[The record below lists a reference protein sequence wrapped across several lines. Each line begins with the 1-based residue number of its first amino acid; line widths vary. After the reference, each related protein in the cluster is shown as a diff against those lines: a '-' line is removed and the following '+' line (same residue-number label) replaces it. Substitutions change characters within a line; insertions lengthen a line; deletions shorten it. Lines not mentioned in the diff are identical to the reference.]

1 MQKYKNCNGFSLIE
15 VLVVIAIIGIFAT
28 LGTQGYRSIITGAD
42 TMKAGTE
49 LVQHLNDIRFRAFSE
64 NKHYKVQIVNGK
76 NKTTIEVYKPDDD
89 KHKWKDIDLVR
100 KCAWEFNGTT
110 VADNCLDTFC
120 NSDINSTLKVLPE
133 KVIQKININKC
144 INSEC
149 SETIADVVNICF
161 LFDGTIALPEIDPH
175 LEAGEDNNFLYLFSY
190 NFYITL
196 LKKVYY
202 ICVSYY
208 PQNILRYFFLLK

>member
-15 VLVVIAIIGIFAT
+15 FLVIIAIIGIFST
-28 LGTQGYRSIITGAD
+28 LGVQGYRSIITGAD

-64 NKHYKVQIVNGK
+64 NKHYKVQIVNGD
-76 NKTTIEVYKPDDD
+76 NNTTIEVYEPDDD
-89 KHKWKDIDLVR
+89 NSKWKDIDLVR

-120 NSDINSTLKVLPE
+120 NSTINPTREVLPA

-149 SETIADVVNICF
+149 SQTIATAVKICF
-161 LFDGTIALPEIDPH
+161 LFDGTIALPENDPH
-175 LEAGEDNNFLYLFSY
+175 LLEGADNNILYLKSESTSNDNFSLNKIHKTGY
-190 NFYITL
+190 
-196 LKKVYY
+196 VE
-202 ICVSYY
+202 
-208 PQNILRYFFLLK
+208 

>member
-1 MQKYKNCNGFSLIE
+1 MIQKYKNCNGFSLIE
-15 VLVVIAIIGIFAT
+15 FLVIIAIIGIFAT

-42 TMKAGTE
+42 TAKAGTE

-64 NKHYKVQIVNGK
+64 NKHYKVQIDNED
-76 NKTTIEVYKPDDD
+76 NYTTIEVYEPDDD
-89 KHKWKDIDLVR
+89 NSTWKDIDLVR

-120 NSDINSTLKVLPE
+120 NSTINPTLEVLPA

-149 SETIADVVNICF
+149 SETIADVVKICF
-161 LFDGTIALPEIDPH
+161 LFDGTIALPQ
-175 LEAGEDNNFLYLFSY
+175 ADNNILYLKSESTSNDNFSLNKIHKTGY
-190 NFYITL
+190 
-196 LKKVYY
+196 VE
-202 ICVSYY
+202 
-208 PQNILRYFFLLK
+208 

>member
-15 VLVVIAIIGIFAT
+15 FLVIIAIIGIFST
-28 LGTQGYRSIITGAD
+28 LGVQGYRSIITGAD

-64 NKHYKVQIVNGK
+64 NKHYKVQIVNGD
-76 NKTTIEVYKPDDD
+76 NNTTIEVYEPDDD
-89 KHKWKDIDLVR
+89 NSKWKDIDLVR

-120 NSDINSTLKVLPE
+120 NSTINPTREVLPA

-149 SETIADVVNICF
+149 SQTIATAVKICF
-161 LFDGTIALPEIDPH
+161 LFDGTIALPENDPH
-175 LEAGEDNNFLYLFSY
+175 LLEGADNNILYLKSESTSNENFSLNKIHKTGY
-190 NFYITL
+190 
-196 LKKVYY
+196 VE
-202 ICVSYY
+202 
-208 PQNILRYFFLLK
+208 

>member
-1 MQKYKNCNGFSLIE
+1 MNKYHYSKGLSLVEI
-15 VLVVIAIIGIFAT
+15 LVIIAIIGIFAT

-42 TMKAGTE
+42 TTKAGTE
-49 LVQHLNDIRFRAFSE
+49 LIQHLNDIRFRAFSE
-64 NKHYKVQIVNGK
+64 NKHYKVQIVNGE

-120 NSDINSTLKVLPE
+120 NSTINPTREVLPA

-149 SETIADVVNICF
+149 SQTIAAAVKICF
-161 LFDGTIALPEIDPH
+161 LFDGTIALPENDPH
-175 LEAGEDNNFLYLFSY
+175 LLEGADNNILYLKSESTSNENFSLNKIHKTGY
-190 NFYITL
+190 
-196 LKKVYY
+196 VE
-202 ICVSYY
+202 
-208 PQNILRYFFLLK
+208 

>member
-15 VLVVIAIIGIFAT
+15 FLVIIAIIGIFAT

-42 TMKAGTE
+42 TAKAGTE

-64 NKHYKVQIVNGK
+64 NKHYKVQIDNED
-76 NKTTIEVYKPDDD
+76 NYTTIEVYEPDDD
-89 KHKWKDIDLVR
+89 NSKWKDIDLVR

-120 NSDINSTLKVLPE
+120 NSTINPTREVLPA

-149 SETIADVVNICF
+149 SQTIATAVKICF
-161 LFDGTIALPEIDPH
+161 LFDGTIALPENDPH
-175 LEAGEDNNFLYLFSY
+175 LLEGADNNILYLKSESTSNENFSLNKIHKTGY
-190 NFYITL
+190 
-196 LKKVYY
+196 VE
-202 ICVSYY
+202 
-208 PQNILRYFFLLK
+208 

>member
-15 VLVVIAIIGIFAT
+15 FLVIIAIIGIFAT

-64 NKHYKVQIVNGK
+64 NKHYKIQITNGA
-76 NKTTIEVYKPDDD
+76 NDATLRVYRPDDA

-110 VADNCLDTFC
+110 IEDNCVDTFC
-120 NSDINSTLKVLPE
+120 NSTINQTLEVLPE

-144 INSEC
+144 KNSEC
-149 SETIADVVNICF
+149 SETITDVVKICF
-161 LFDGTIALPEIDPH
+161 LFDGTIALPK
-175 LEAGEDNNFLYLFSY
+175 GEGNNFLYLKSVSTSNDNFSLNKIHKTGY
-190 NFYITL
+190 
-196 LKKVYY
+196 VE
-202 ICVSYY
+202 
-208 PQNILRYFFLLK
+208 

>member
-15 VLVVIAIIGIFAT
+15 FLVIIAIIGIFST
-28 LGTQGYRSIITGAD
+28 LGVQGYRSIITGAD

-64 NKHYKVQIVNGK
+64 NKHYKVQIDNED
-76 NKTTIEVYKPDDD
+76 NYTTIEVYEPDDD
-89 KHKWKDIDLVR
+89 NSKWKDIDLVR

-120 NSDINSTLKVLPE
+120 NSTINPTREVLPA

-149 SETIADVVNICF
+149 SQTIATAVKICF
-161 LFDGTIALPEIDPH
+161 LFDGTIALPENDPH
-175 LEAGEDNNFLYLFSY
+175 LLEGADNNILYLKSESTSNENFSLNKIHKTGY
-190 NFYITL
+190 
-196 LKKVYY
+196 VE
-202 ICVSYY
+202 
-208 PQNILRYFFLLK
+208 

>member
-15 VLVVIAIIGIFAT
+15 FLVIIAIIGIFAT

-64 NKHYKVQIVNGK
+64 NKHYKVQIVNED
-76 NKTTIEVYKPDDD
+76 NYTTIEVYEPDDD
-89 KHKWKDIDLVR
+89 KSKWKDIDLVR
-100 KCAWEFNGTT
+100 KCAWEFDGTT
-110 VADNCLDTFC
+110 IEDNCVDTFC
-120 NSDINSTLKVLPE
+120 NSTINQTLEVLPE

-149 SETIADVVNICF
+149 SETIDAAVKICF
-161 LFDGTIALPEIDPH
+161 LFDGTIALH
-175 LEAGEDNNFLYLFSY
+175 QADNNILYLKSESTSNDNFSLNKIHKTGY
-190 NFYITL
+190 
-196 LKKVYY
+196 VE
-202 ICVSYY
+202 
-208 PQNILRYFFLLK
+208 